1 MFFNVS
7 YNKKEINDQ
16 IRELVGPSFP
26 LMKRLRLRG
35 IGSQRFLVLEANAE
49 VMSILEKTTNLKFCN
64 VELRQTGI
72 VVWFRV
78 KLHNYILA
86 LAYNSL
92 SISNSTEFLS
102 IISGKWHL
110 KLSPAHNAKLNT
122 NFIEKML
129 RLQNEVTG

>member
-26 LMKRLRLRG
+26 LMKRLRLKG

-92 SISNSTEFLS
+92 
-102 IISGKWHL
+102 
-110 KLSPAHNAKLNT
+110 
-122 NFIEKML
+122 FIHK
-129 RLQNEVTG
+129 